1 MRGYG
6 RSAKPT
12 AVADYRM
19 VRNVSDAVVDAL
31 GEGPGPRRPRLGAP
45 IAWTSGPFVLDRFRG
60 VAGPSVPH
68 APPSAGPRPTAAMRA
83 MAGPDAEFYVEYFQS
98 VGRAEAEIEKDVRQW
113 LLGFYWC
120 AGGNIENG
128 PNISLVP
135 KGTEMRD
142 QFQYPA
148 VMPSWMT
155 EEDLDYYT
163 AAFEAGASCPCRAT
177 ATSTGTGRTSGPIR
191 ASPSSFRPCLLAAI
205 GTVPP
210 FGSAGHCE
218 VQRDSAEAPSLGDS
232 RRLRPLGA
240 ARRSEGDNALLLDW
254 LGALP

>member
-1 MRGYG
+1 MRGEVEHRIVDAAGTRIHLASLGEGPTVLMVHGFPESWYSWRYQMTALAEAGYRAVAMDVRGYG

-19 VRNVSDAVVDAL
+19 VRNVSDVVGVVDAL
-31 GEGPGPRRPRLGAP
+31 GEGPVALVGHDWGAP
-45 IAWTSGPFVLDRFRG
+45 IAWTSALLRPDRFRG
-60 VAGPSVPH
+60 VAGLSVPY

-155 EEDLDYYT
+155 EEDLD
-163 AAFEAGASCPCRAT
+163 
-177 ATSTGTGRTSGPIR
+177 
-191 ASPSSFRPCLLAAI
+191 
-205 GTVPP
+205 
-210 FGSAGHCE
+210 
-218 VQRDSAEAPSLGDS
+218 
-232 RRLRPLGA
+232 
-240 ARRSEGDNALLLDW
+240 
-254 LGALP
+254 

>member
-1 MRGYG
+1 MRGEVEHRIVDAAGTRIHLASLGEGPTVLMVHGFPESWYSWRYQITALAEAGYRAVAMDVRGYG

-12 AVADYRM
+12 AVADYAWCATSPTSWCGGRA
-19 VRNVSDAVVDAL
+19 RGGSR
-31 GEGPGPRRPRLGAP
+31 GPHRPRGAP
-45 IAWTSGPFVLDRFRG
+45 IAWTSALLRPDRFRG
-60 VAGPSVPH
+60 VAGLSVPY
-68 APPSAGPRPTAAMRA
+68 APPSGGPRPTAAMRA

-148 VMPSWMT
+148 VM
-155 EEDLDYYT
+155 
-163 AAFEAGASCPCRAT
+163 R
-177 ATSTGTGRTSGPIR
+177 
-191 ASPSSFRPCLLAAI
+191 
-205 GTVPP
+205 
-210 FGSAGHCE
+210 
-218 VQRDSAEAPSLGDS
+218 LG
-232 RRLRPLGA
+232 
-240 ARRSEGDNALLLDW
+240 
-254 LGALP
+254 